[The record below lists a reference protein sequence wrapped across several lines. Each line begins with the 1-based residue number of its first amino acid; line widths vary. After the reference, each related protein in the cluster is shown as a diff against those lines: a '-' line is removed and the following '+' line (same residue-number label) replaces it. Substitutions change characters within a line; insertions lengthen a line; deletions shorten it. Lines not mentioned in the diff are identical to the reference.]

1 MFFLLQTFNLIKD
14 IYSDRQLV
22 INFAKKDFI
31 RRFSGSFLGTG
42 WAFLQP
48 LLTIVIY
55 WAVFQFGFRS
65 GDIGNIPFVLWFVC
79 GIVPWLFISEAFPVA
94 SNSFLEYS
102 YLVKKVVF
110 NINILPLVKIIS
122 CAFTHLF
129 FIGIAMFLCIIK
141 GYPPTIYWLQIIY
154 YLICMIIFTFAL
166 SLICASIMVFFRDLT
181 QIIGVLLLI
190 GMWGTP
196 IAWNLDMFPVKYH
209 VLFKLNPIYYLV
221 QGYRDSLIGNIWF
234 WEKINLT
241 IYFWCVLFV
250 LLFIGSFVFN
260 HLKQYFADTL

>member
-1 MFFLLQTFNLIKD
+1 
-14 IYSDRQLV
+14 
-22 INFAKKDFI
+22 
-31 RRFSGSFLGTG
+31 
-42 WAFLQP
+42 
-48 LLTIVIY
+48 
-55 WAVFQFGFRS
+55 
-65 GDIGNIPFVLWFVC
+65 
-79 GIVPWLFISEAFPVA
+79 
-94 SNSFLEYS
+94 
-102 YLVKKVVF
+102 
-110 NINILPLVKIIS
+110 
-122 CAFTHLF
+122 
-129 FIGIAMFLCIIK
+129 
-141 GYPPTIYWLQIIY
+141 
-154 YLICMIIFTFAL
+154 
-166 SLICASIMVFFRDLT
+166 MVFFRDLT

>member
-141 GYPPTIYWLQIIY
+141 GYPPTIYWLQCPMCHFHFC
-154 YLICMIIFTFAL
+154 LHCL
-166 SLICASIMVFFRDLT
+166 
-181 QIIGVLLLI
+181 
-190 GMWGTP
+190 
-196 IAWNLDMFPVKYH
+196 
-209 VLFKLNPIYYLV
+209 
-221 QGYRDSLIGNIWF
+221 
-234 WEKINLT
+234 
-241 IYFWCVLFV
+241 
-250 LLFIGSFVFN
+250 
-260 HLKQYFADTL
+260 